1 MPAAGLA
8 AIGLAAGVIATGLGL
23 VGTGP
28 IGATGLATSL
38 LALAFV
44 AAGLAVVLGPE
55 FGRGSREE
63 IDPAVAPP
71 PLVEDV
77 REGSSGEVEGRATGR
92 PGGGVKFVER
102 TLVLASGAGRAS
114 AAPPG
119 RAGAVNP
126 VDLAGSPSALLAGG
140 GPPRA
145 CTGGG
150 AAPGRS
156 VSFSSPLFTP
166 GAGRDSSFGPRT
178 GGATG
183 DPVRIV
189 SCIRPELGRG
199 VRRELSRDGGAG
211 GATGAGP
218 TLVISR
224 VLAAGAGARESAA
237 PAARESAAPAAR
249 DSAAPA
255 AAEGRDSGCAPSFPA
270 ASPWTGRTARVT
282 SLWVGRGGGPTRV
295 ISGGAGRDMPRV
307 VSISACECGVN
318 VRELL
323 AGARLSE
330 VTGCCGGTLG
340 GRRFDG
346 ALLTSASLTM
356 TSSSSS
362 STAIA
367 GYDARDPAASSAGA
381 LSSAD
386 GLRPGACA
394 GAASTAAGT
403 GLADEGS
410 EIRSAIGPG
419 RWVCV

>member
-1 MPAAGLA
+1 M
-8 AIGLAAGVIATGLGL
+8 
-23 VGTGP
+23 
-28 IGATGLATSL
+28 
-38 LALAFV
+38 
-44 AAGLAVVLGPE
+44 
-55 FGRGSREE
+55 
-63 IDPAVAPP
+63 
-71 PLVEDV
+71 
-77 REGSSGEVEGRATGR
+77 
-92 PGGGVKFVER
+92 
-102 TLVLASGAGRAS
+102 
-114 AAPPG
+114 
-119 RAGAVNP
+119 NP
-126 VDLAGSPSALLAGG
+126 VDLAGSPSFLLVGG

-166 GAGRDSSFGPRT
+166 GAGRDSSFGPRA

-183 DPVRIV
+183 APARIV
-189 SCIRPELGRG
+189 SCIGPEFGRG
-199 VRRELSRDGGAG
+199 VGRELSRGGGADEAG

-224 VLAAGAGARESAA
+224 VLVAAAGA
-237 PAARESAAPAAR
+237 R
-249 DSAAPA
+249 DSEA
-255 AAEGRDSGCAPSFPA
+255 AAEGRDSGRATSCFPA

-307 VSISACECGVN
+307 VSISGCECGVN
-318 VRELL
+318 VREPID
-323 AGARLSE
+323 GARLSE

-346 ALLTSASLTM
+346 ASLTA
-356 TSSSSS
+356 TSSSSSSS

-367 GYDARDPAASSAGA
+367 GYDASDPAASSADA
-381 LSSAD
+381 LSSGFVAVD
-386 GLRPGACA
+386 GLTLRGCA
-394 GAASTAAGT
+394 GPGSTANGV
-403 GLADEGS
+403 ADEGS